1 LSRRAGNLLLTLLSL
16 AVLVPSL
23 YYPYVNE
30 RENPDFTL
38 AQDWRVLA
46 AAPCAADGC
55 LKVGDQVITIG
66 KLDLATFNHD
76 RWIELLDGFDRHGMA
91 TVTVRR
97 HGRIVSFPVSARNA
111 ASSSGPPLVLFPL
124 VFWMMG
130 TAAILFLRPRDE
142 RWWVLVAWSYVTAV
156 WLASGL
162 ASATHFRG
170 AAVIFHIF
178 IWLFAPLCVHLHLI
192 LPNTLLSQR
201 LRRVAL
207 GSVYAVV
214 LVLVVLDGLY
224 LLRPPPYAPLLFT
237 LAGML
242 LSVGLLLLRLFLPL
256 DPAVKVASRIML
268 FGLFLGLG
276 PFLFFYGMLP
286 LLQHKLEGGIPDLWA
301 LYPWLIGDSLLSL
314 PMLPMSYIYAIYKH
328 HLGALEFRAN
338 RLFGIYSFSALA
350 ISAYLIALGVV
361 SGSTPLD
368 ERLLGSV
375 LVVSLVFAFGT
386 PLLREPF
393 QKLIDRHVF
402 GVRHTPEEVINL
414 VAERVPLAFNR
425 GMLARMLVDEVLPT
439 LLIRQ
444 SALYLFAAPQHEVLY
459 EQGLPADETPVG
471 PPELRRLLA
480 QGGRYLPPQQAAAPR
495 GWVRLVIPLALQ
507 SEPLGVWLIG
517 RRDPDD
523 HFPASDIRLLST
535 VANQIA
541 PMVQNIRLY
550 ERAQQEIAQRIVAE
564 DAIRRS
570 EERFRN
576 LFEATLE
583 GIAIVKGGVIL
594 EVNHAL
600 LGIFGY
606 QAGEL
611 IGRELAELLPET
623 GPALA
628 GEPREGT
635 AWKRDGSLVDIEIAA
650 KQYVFQGE
658 DVTVVAI
665 RDIERRKRDEAENQL
680 LQRQLLNS
688 QKMEA
693 IGRLSAGV
701 AHDFNNCLLAIFGY
715 TDLLLEQHAGP
726 AGAGGF
732 PEQTGPAG
740 LAGLAGHAGQTG
752 HAGQAAD
759 LALQSN
765 LTGIRDAAQKAAAL
779 TRQLLAFAR
788 RQPMEVQVVDLSAVI
803 KGLEKMLRRL
813 LGDDVMLITELDP
826 RLPRVKID
834 PAKLDQVI
842 VNLAVNARHA
852 MPDGGRLTVRTMLLA
867 VSAVTPAP
875 HADVPAGSH
884 VLLTVTDTGVGM
896 DAETHARA
904 FEPFFTTKDDGTG
917 LGLASAYGI
926 VRQSGGRIFV
936 DSAPG
941 KGACFSIYLPATTER
956 EDARQEPAAAAADTG
971 VEAILLVEDENGVRT
986 VLQRILAS
994 RGYRVLAATGA
1005 DEALEVARR
1014 TRSGIDLLL
1023 TDITMPRVKGPELA
1037 AALLAEQPRMRVLF
1051 MSGYSEG
1058 ALPSGAGAPMCLQKP
1073 FSARTLARTV
1083 RAVLDAAPPPPA
1095 MPAV

>member
-1 LSRRAGNLLLTLLSL
+1 LSGQAGNLLLTLLSL
-16 AVLVPSL
+16 AVLIPSV

-46 AAPCAADGC
+46 AAPCAAEAC
-55 LKVGDQVITIG
+55 LKVGDQVLTIG
-66 KLDLATFNHD
+66 KLDLATFARD
-76 RWIELLDGFDRHGMA
+76 RTIELLDGFDRHGVA
-91 TVTVRR
+91 TVRVRR
-97 HGRIVSFPVSARNA
+97 QGRIVSFPVSARNA

-124 VFWMMG
+124 VFWLMG

-142 RWWVLVAWSYVTAV
+142 RWWVLVAFSYVTAV
-156 WLASGL
+156 WLATGL

-170 AAVIFHIF
+170 AAVIYHIF

-192 LPNTLLSQR
+192 LPNSLLGPR
-201 LRRVAL
+201 LRRAAL
-207 GSVYAVV
+207 FAIYAAA
-214 LVLVVLDGLY
+214 LLLVVLDGLY
-224 LLRPPPYAPLLFT
+224 LLRPAPFAPLLYT
-237 LAGML
+237 LGGML

-256 DPAVKVASRIML
+256 DAAVKLASRIML

-286 LLQHKLEGGIPDLWA
+286 LLQHELAGGIPDLWA

-338 RLFGIYSFSALA
+338 RLFGIYSFAALA
-350 ISAYLIALGVV
+350 ISAYVMALGIV

-368 ERLLGSV
+368 ERVLGGV
-375 LVVSLVFAFGT
+375 LIVSLVFAFGT

-414 VAERVPLAFNR
+414 VAERVPLAFDR
-425 GMLARMLVDEVLPT
+425 AMLARMLMDDVLPT

-444 SALYLFAAPQHEVLY
+444 SALHLFAAGQHEVLY
-459 EQGLPADETPVG
+459 EQGLPADEPPVALA
-471 PPELRRLLA
+471 ELQRLLA
-480 QGGRYLPPQQAAAPR
+480 QAGRYLPPRPAAAPAPR
-495 GWVRLVIPLALQ
+495 AWVRLVIPLALQ
-507 SEPLGVWLIG
+507 SEPLGIWLIG

-523 HFPASDIRLLST
+523 YFPASDIRLLST

-570 EERFRN
+570 EARFRN

-583 GIAIVKGGVIL
+583 GIAIVRGGVIL

-623 GPALA
+623 GPALS
-628 GEPREGT
+628 GEPREGS

-715 TDLLLEQHAGP
+715 TDLLLEQHAG
-726 AGAGGF
+726 
-732 PEQTGPAG
+732 EAG
-740 LAGLAGHAGQTG
+740 LAGNGAYSE
-752 HAGQAAD
+752 
-759 LALQSN
+759 LQGN
-765 LTGIRDAAQKAAAL
+765 LTGIKDAAQKAAAL

-813 LGDDVMLITELDP
+813 LGDDIALVTELEA

-852 MPDGGRLTVRTMLLA
+852 MPAGGRLKVRTMLVA
-867 VSAVTPAP
+867 VSGASPAP
-875 HADVPAGSH
+875 HADVPAGDH

-896 DAETHARA
+896 DAKTHARA

-941 KGACFSIYLPATTER
+941 QGACFSIYLPATTER
-956 EDARQEPAAAAADTG
+956 EEARPQPAASDADTG

-986 VLQRILAS
+986 VLQRILSS
-994 RGYRVLAATGA
+994 RGYQVIAATGA
-1005 DEALEVARR
+1005 EEALEVARR
-1014 TRSGIDLLL
+1014 HRAGIDLLL
-1023 TDITMPRVKGPELA
+1023 TDITMPRIKGPELA

-1058 ALPSGAGAPMCLQKP
+1058 ALPSGAGAPICLQKP

-1083 RAVLDAAPPPPA
+1083 RAVLDAAPGAPGA
-1095 MPAV
+1095 ATAALQAD